1 MWHGG
6 TGSERRQV
14 NWARLRARMDRFV
27 DEQRAREAND
37 NEADSCAMRFAAGL
51 EAAVLALEIEEH
63 RFTLATR
70 KADHVEELRRVLG
83 ILLDILA
90 DWEMAAERI

>member
-1 MWHGG
+1 MWHGAA
-6 TGSERRQV
+6 GSGQRQV

-37 NEADSCAMRFAAGL
+37 NEADTCAMRFAAGL
-51 EAAVLALEIEEH
+51 EAAVLALEVEEH
-63 RFTLATR
+63 HFALATR
-70 KADHVEELRRVLG
+70 KADHAEELRRVLA

-90 DWEMAAERI
+90 DWELATERI

>member
-6 TGSERRQV
+6 AGSERRQV

-27 DEQRAREAND
+27 DEQRVREAND
-37 NEADSCAMRFAAGL
+37 NEADACAMKFAAGL

-70 KADHVEELRRVLG
+70 KADHVEELRRVLS

-90 DWEMAAERI
+90 DWEMTAERI